1 MNNNIRRMFAGV
13 AALGIALSGMVL
25 GASSANAAETTTDQD
40 RTGTIYIVNQTGSVQ
55 NHSFKGYRLAYLSN
69 VEGQQGTDG
78 DGSGKASSTVTLKT
92 TFGIN
97 TTKAYEDAI
106 KAALKD
112 VKATPTQ
119 TLLDQY
125 NDKSNKDADLMS
137 WIASKVPNDSSTYP
151 WGKGGNDGFDAAG
164 NSNEGIMRKLAN
176 ALATQL
182 SKLNPT
188 VGDDYKTDFKS
199 RPQTTDKDG
208 KNIPGAVNKVKAGL
222 WLLVDNSGEI
232 NGELGSGAMLLSST
246 YDNVPYESHTEGGNN
261 QDGTAVVRT
270 TVIEQLG
277 DSALGRVTVKNSRPA
292 VAKEV
297 VRATSDSTTD
307 DPKYKS
313 QDKPT
318 YNIGDTVTYKLYTR
332 IPVFNGYPYDPTLA
346 NGKTTRQLKVNDFA
360 SRQLTVDEATAVESV
375 KLVPAGVDAN
385 SGSDQIITLKKDA
398 DYTVSKET
406 LDDQHR
412 DDGPTCNGESERKDP
427 SQGCTSEHPNRYQT
441 TYDKGTKTVIDLA
454 KYLNFAE
461 GSTSA
466 STGKVLEGYNVEIVF
481 KAKLNKTANVSTK
494 DHVVANPNY
503 VNLTFSNN
511 AGDCSQT
518 GQDWGGEVNVYTFKF
533 QIKKTN
539 RSGAVLD
546 GAKFVVKDVQKN
558 LYLGDL
564 NNDDEWTY
572 AKYKTTDGRPTGD
585 TTSPVAHVFTSDKN
599 GMITGLTGLA
609 SGTYQVEE
617 IEPPAGYTHLD
628 LPKFNVT
635 INAKYQQDKGTA
647 GQTFGFSTGKTSD
660 DDLKWGDYYVG
671 AQSLPDSDDN
681 TIVDDEGSPIGIIT
695 FRVGIDAERNT
706 GNTGEVA
713 IPSTGDYRISI
724 DKGDATQVDVI
735 NAKDISQLP
744 LTGSFGIVLLLAVGV
759 VLLGVSAA
767 LIIRSRKAM
776 AASHAA

>member
-1 MNNNIRRMFAGV
+1 MNSIVKRVLSGA
-13 AALGIALSGMVL
+13 AALGIALSGLAL
-25 GASSANAAETTTDQD
+25 GAASANAAETKQTTDQD

-188 VGDDYKTDFKS
+188 VGNDYKTDFKS
-199 RPQTTDKDG
+199 GPQTTDADG

-222 WLLVDNSGEI
+222 WLLVDNSGQL

-246 YDNVPYESHTEGGNN
+246 YDNVPYESHTEAGGA
-261 QDGTAVVRT
+261 QDGTPVIRT

-297 VRATSDSTTD
+297 VKETSDSTTD
-307 DPKYKS
+307 NPKYKS

-332 IPVFNGYPYDPTLA
+332 IPVFNGYPYDPTLT

-360 SRQLTVDEATAVESV
+360 SRQLTVDEANAVESV

-385 SGSDQIITLKKDA
+385 SGSDQIVTLKKNA

-406 LDDQHR
+406 LSDQHR
-412 DDGPTCNGESERKDP
+412 DDGPTCTDSAHKDS
-427 SQGCTSEHPNRYQT
+427 SQSSCTSEHPNRYQT
-441 TYDKGTKTVIDLA
+441 TYDNGTKTVIDLGR
-454 KYLNFAE
+454 YLNFAA

-481 KAKLNKTANVSTK
+481 KAKLNENANVSTK

-503 VNLTFSNN
+503 VNLIFSNN
-511 AGDCSQT
+511 ASDCSQT
-518 GQDWGGEVNVYTFKF
+518 GEDWGGEVNVYTFKF

-558 LYLGDL
+558 MYLGDL
-564 NNDDEWTY
+564 NTSNEWTY
-572 AKYKTTDGRPTGD
+572 AEYKTAGDRPTGD
-585 TTSPVAHVFTSDKN
+585 TTSSVARVFTSDEN
-599 GMITGLTGLA
+599 GKITGLIGLA

-617 IEPPAGYTHLD
+617 IEPPTGYTKID

-635 INAKYQQDKGTA
+635 INANYQQDKSTV
-647 GQTFGFSTGKTSD
+647 GQKFGFSTGNVD
-660 DDLKWGDYYVG
+660 DANFKDADLKWGDYTVG
-671 AQSLPDSDDN
+671 NQNVADN
-681 TIVDDEGSPIGIIT
+681 SYT
-695 FRVGIDAERNT
+695 FRVGIDAEQGT
-706 GNTGEVA
+706 GTDGAVTV
-713 IPSTGDYRISI
+713 PSTGDYRISI
-724 DKGDATQVDVI
+724 DKDDANQVDVI

-776 AASHAA
+776 AASHTA